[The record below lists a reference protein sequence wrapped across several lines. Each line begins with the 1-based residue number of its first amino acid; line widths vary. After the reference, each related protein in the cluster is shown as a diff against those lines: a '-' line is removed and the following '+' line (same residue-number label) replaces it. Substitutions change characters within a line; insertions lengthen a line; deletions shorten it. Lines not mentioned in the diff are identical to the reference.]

1 MIRRLLA
8 KLATPSYEALIG
20 RANNELHQFHLLKA
34 INWVAAEKHR
44 KLAYK
49 LFEQARNLK

>member
-1 MIRRLLA
+1 MIRKLLIRLF
-8 KLATPSYEALIG
+8 TPSYLTLIG

-34 INWVAAEKHR
+34 TNWVAAEKHR

-49 LFEQARNLK
+49 LFERARNLK